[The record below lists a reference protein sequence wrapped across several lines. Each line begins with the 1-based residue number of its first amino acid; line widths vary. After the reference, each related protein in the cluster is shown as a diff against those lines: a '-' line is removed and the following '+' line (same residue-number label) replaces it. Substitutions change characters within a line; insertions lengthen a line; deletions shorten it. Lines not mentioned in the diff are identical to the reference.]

1 MLGVNDTSTIV
12 GHFVSSPTEREK
24 NEEIVEEIKVGDRGE
39 RKMNAS
45 EEKKTKKHPSSNLT
59 SSKDSRP
66 CPTVSKSQF
75 DALVT

>member
-45 EEKKTKKHPSSNLT
+45 EEKKNKKTFL
-59 SSKDSRP
+59 
-66 CPTVSKSQF
+66 
-75 DALVT
+75 L